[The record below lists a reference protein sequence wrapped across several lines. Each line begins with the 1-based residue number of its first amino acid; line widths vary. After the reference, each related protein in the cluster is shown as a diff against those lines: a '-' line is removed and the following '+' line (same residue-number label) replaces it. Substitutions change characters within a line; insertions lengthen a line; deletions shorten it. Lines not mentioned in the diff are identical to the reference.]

1 MSAWWNRG
9 VLHWW
14 VLPVVALAGCG
25 GGGAGDSGSSP
36 DELVQAVS
44 VDRRGAV
51 LSELGGPDAFVI
63 TVDEVDGSVSRFE
76 TWSYFE
82 AATQIDFVDGELLW
96 DVEIDALPDG
106 SWLPLMYDPMEF
118 TMLASRADTLAALGD
133 VDVRRVTNDAD
144 FEVSGAELW
153 AGEQLLLMFVDDQL
167 ISVETFPLAPGVQE
181 VAG

>member
-1 MSAWWNRG
+1 MSERQT
-9 VLHWW
+9 W
-14 VLPVVALAGCG
+14 VGRCSWAIAALALVGCG
-25 GGGAGDSGSSP
+25 GGDGSGSLP
-36 DELVQAVS
+36 DQMVEAAS

-63 TVDEVDGSVSRFE
+63 TVDDVDGSVSRFE
-76 TWSYFE
+76 SWSYFE

-96 DVEIDALPDG
+96 DVAIDALPDG
-106 SWLPLMYDPMEF
+106 SWLPVMYDPMDF
-118 TMLASRADTLAALGD
+118 TMLASRADTLAGLGD
-133 VDVRRVTNDAD
+133 VDLRRVASDAD
-144 FEVSGAELW
+144 LEVAGAELW